1 MLKDLLDNRKDL
13 QKHLFVRGFMITND
27 KFTVSAQFPFYGN
40 WTQEKRGNY
49 TFCVHELQKCYFVEK
64 EGYTFFLIGHAYN
77 PYTMDYD
84 ENVILDKVAEAN
96 LIDDYNCLKVIN
108 QLTGLFIIGYVKDDD
123 MEFITDASGM
133 QYTCY
138 GVFNRKIYISSH
150 MQLLDDILDLNEDK
164 YIAKLMRYK
173 WYKYVFGNYFP
184 GDMTRFSDLKRII
197 PNTYVKFLRGS
208 IETVRFYPNKNIEMC
223 RNEEEY
229 MAVVREAADIMKNTM
244 ILISKKWDR
253 AGISLTGGVDSN
265 TTLAAANGIYDKF
278 TSFSYVALPYERVD
292 AAAAETISKAVGI
305 KHRTINVPQR
315 NEDIRD
321 FNAFS
326 RILLHNDGYI
336 GRMKDPDVRK
346 KIYLMQENICDIE
359 IKSWISETIRA
370 YAYKYYGRTKMP
382 KNMKPRHY
390 SALYKMFFFRRN
402 LLYKTD
408 KAFDKYI
415 KDTKIKQHLFNYDE
429 SDLFVWEMMHGGKC
443 ATNIGTMRFCFDITI
458 PYNNRNLLDLLL
470 RVQLEDRISD
480 RHHMDMKKYLNE
492 DLAALN
498 ICVANEN
505 QTFRRKKLLNTIYKI
520 NTILPF

>member
-1 MLKDLLDNRKDL
+1 MLKDLLDNRRDL

-40 WTQEKRGNY
+40 WNQQKIGNY
-49 TFCVHELQKCYFVEK
+49 TFCVHNLQKYYFLEK
-64 EGYTFFLIGHAYN
+64 EGHTFFLIGHAYN
-77 PYTMDYD
+77 PYTMDY
-84 ENVILDKVAEAN
+84 EEAVILEKLAVAFFEDK
-96 LIDDYNCLKVIN
+96 KVFCNIVN
-108 QLTGLFIIGYVKDDD
+108 ELTGIFVLGYAKGDDL
-123 MEFITDASGM
+123 EFLTDASGM
-133 QYTCY
+133 QYACY
-138 GVFNRKIYISSH
+138 GVFNGKIYIASH
-150 MQLLDDILDLNEDK
+150 MQLLDDILDLKEDP
-164 YIAKLMRYK
+164 YIEKLIKYK

-184 GDMTRFSDLKRII
+184 GELTRFADLKRIV
-197 PNTYVKFLRGS
+197 PNTSVRFINGRCDLL
-208 IETVRFYPNKNIEMC
+208 RFYPQKNIDMC

-229 MAVVREAADIMKNTM
+229 TAVIKEASEIMKNTM
-244 ILISKKWDR
+244 LLISKKWDR
-253 AGISLTGGVDSN
+253 VGISLTGGVDSN
-265 TTLAAANGIYDKF
+265 TTLAATNGLYDKF

-292 AAAAETISKAVGI
+292 AEAAEVISKAVGI
-305 KHRTINVPQR
+305 EHKTINVPER
-315 NEDIRD
+315 NEDLRD
-321 FNAFS
+321 FEMLS
-326 RILLHNDGYI
+326 KILLHNDGYI

-346 KIYLMQENICDIE
+346 KIYLMQKNICDVE
-359 IKSWISETIRA
+359 VKSWISETVRA
-370 YAYKYYGRTKMP
+370 YAYKYYGRKKMP
-382 KNMKPRHY
+382 TNMKPRHY
-390 SALYKMFFFRRN
+390 SALYKMFFAKRT

-429 SDLFVWEMMHGGKC
+429 SDLYVWEMMHGGKC
-443 ATNIGTMRFCFDITI
+443 ATNIGTMRLCFDITI

-505 QTFRRKKLLNTIYKI
+505 QTFRRKRLLNTIYKI